1 MINPAVA
8 VSVKLSRFL
17 DHRRDKR
24 ICGMSL
30 AGFVPTRYGETHGAT
45 GSQSAPYRGLE
56 EIFEHIKLDG
66 NESFIDIGCGK
77 GRVLAYMV
85 SIGVPYPLTG
95 VELDPDVA
103 SVAKSWTSRYP
114 GVNVINGNAFELDYN
129 DYSILFMYRPM
140 ETDTFKEFID
150 YLEGHLRRKVTLY
163 YYADSQSGYYLNDR
177 TNWRLIS
184 RHEIFK
190 VKGLYIHREPQRYS
204 IWTYDPV
211 SPQLPS

>member
-1 MINPAVA
+1 MIYPVVA
-8 VSVKLSRFL
+8 LSLKISRFL
-17 DHRRDKR
+17 DHRRDKS

-30 AGFVPTRYGETHGAT
+30 ARFVPSRYKETHGAT

-56 EIFEHIKLDG
+56 EIFGHISPDSSG
-66 NESFIDIGCGK
+66 SFIDIGCGK
-77 GRVLAYMV
+77 GRVLAYMI
-85 SIGVPYPLTG
+85 SINAKFALTG
-95 VELDPDVA
+95 VEIDPDIA
-103 SVAKSWTSRYP
+103 SVAKSWTGRYP
-114 GVNVINGNAFELDYN
+114 GVNVICGNAFDLDYN
-129 DYSILFMYRPM
+129 DYSVLFMYRPM

-211 SPQLPS
+211 SH